1 MISSVT
7 SSDLGPAV
15 PPDKEHEIF
24 IFEVSMEIKEEDGR
38 VSTDI
43 SNTVKGRKNVF
54 HCLGGCSCKSHIHIC
69 SVLIGTKAWPCSPQ
83 YICPTD

>member
-15 PPDKEHEIF
+15 PPDKDHVEDYV
-24 IFEVSMEIKEEDGR
+24 FEVSMEIKEDDCR

-43 SNTVKGRKNVF
+43 
-54 HCLGGCSCKSHIHIC
+54 
-69 SVLIGTKAWPCSPQ
+69 
-83 YICPTD
+83 YIYIYIYKR